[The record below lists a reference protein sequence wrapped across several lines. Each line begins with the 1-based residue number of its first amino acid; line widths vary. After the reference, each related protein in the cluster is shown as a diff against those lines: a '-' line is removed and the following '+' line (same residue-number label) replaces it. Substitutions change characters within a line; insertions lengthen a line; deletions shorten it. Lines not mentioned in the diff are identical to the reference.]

1 MRISKS
7 LWGIPLGISL
17 LCPMSGMCASGE
29 LNFHRVSFADDSNGI
44 ALGTTDESS
53 FVLVSNDGGKGW
65 HTVYE
70 SPIVLKAAILENAFS
85 GWVVGDGG
93 LILRTADG
101 GHSWSKVKSGIGQNI
116 NQVTIGQGGKLFVV
130 ANGGILLTSVDRGQ
144 TWKEQ
149 LLNGGRDLLHIAVLK
164 SGRIIILARDRL
176 LISDD
181 GGMGW
186 QAQSTVRW
194 TTLDRLGFFDDEVG
208 LLSGGVLA
216 ATSDAGKTVNWV
228 NIHTDERV
236 GPVTVTG
243 ENTAFL
249 LLSEAKTGSLI
260 HVSGEKLSS
269 SSTILQT
276 DDRGVH
282 WKRVFHLSDGNTLGA
297 SLEDMF
303 WNNQKH
309 GWAVGEAGLITMTDD
324 GGHTWNVCRL
334 TTEQGQQ
341 DASTKI
347 QRRQWE
353 AICGGL
359 SSADVSSASLPVK
372 SAVEYGVQNSLAEDT
387 HVHESGHVDPP
398 KQQ

>member
-1 MRISKS
+1 VSSEI
-7 LWGIPLGISL
+7 
-17 LCPMSGMCASGE
+17 
-29 LNFHRVSFADDSNGI
+29 NFHRVSFADDSNGI

-53 FVLVSNDGGKGW
+53 FVLVSNDGGRGW

-70 SPIVLKAAILENAFS
+70 SPIVLKAAILENALS

-93 LILRTADG
+93 LILSTTDG
-101 GHSWSKVKSGIGQNI
+101 GRTWSRLKSGIGQNI
-116 NQVTIGQGGKLFVV
+116 NQITIGQGGKLFAV
-130 ANGGILLTSVDRGQ
+130 ANGGILLTSADRGQ

-149 LLNGGRDLLHIAVLK
+149 LLDGGKDLLHIAVLK

-176 LISDD
+176 LTSDD

-186 QAQSTVRW
+186 QARSTVRW
-194 TTLDRLGFFDDEVG
+194 TTLDRIAFFDDEEG
-208 LLSGGVLA
+208 LLSGGILA
-216 ATSDAGKTVNWV
+216 ATSDAGGTVNWV
-228 NIHTDERV
+228 DLHADERV

-243 ENTAFL
+243 EHTAFV

-260 HVSGEKLSS
+260 HVSGENLSS

-282 WKRVFHLSDGNTLGA
+282 WKGVFHLSDANTPGA
-297 SLEDMF
+297 WLEDMF

-334 TTEQGQQ
+334 TTEQSQP
-341 DASTKI
+341 DASPKV
-347 QRRQWE
+347 E
-353 AICGGL
+353 LGGKGGGQVSCAFF
-359 SSADVSSASLPVK
+359 SS
-372 SAVEYGVQNSLAEDT
+372 ET
-387 HVHESGHVDPP
+387 MR
-398 KQQ
+398 